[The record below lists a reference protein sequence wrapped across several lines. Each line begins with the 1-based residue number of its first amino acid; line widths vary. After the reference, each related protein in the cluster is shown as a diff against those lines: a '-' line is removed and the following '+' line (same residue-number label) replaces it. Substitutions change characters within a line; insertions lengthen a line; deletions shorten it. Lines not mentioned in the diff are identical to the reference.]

1 MREHNVLSCSKGY
14 IQRVTQSYEEVTLEK
29 VRKYFLNTLKFAK
42 LYMEGETAY
51 TVNHRMKELRK
62 EKRCHRGSAE
72 FLVDHSKK
80 VYSRSRL

>member
-42 LYMEGETAY
+42 LYSVHGGRDSLYCQQQDEGAQKGEE
-51 TVNHRMKELRK
+51 VPQGVRRVP
-62 EKRCHRGSAE
+62 C
-72 FLVDHSKK
+72 
-80 VYSRSRL
+80 